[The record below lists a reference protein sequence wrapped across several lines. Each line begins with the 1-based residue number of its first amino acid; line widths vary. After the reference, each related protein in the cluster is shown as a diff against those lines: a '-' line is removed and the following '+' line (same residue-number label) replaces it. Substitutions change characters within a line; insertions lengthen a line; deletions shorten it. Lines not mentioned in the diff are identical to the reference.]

1 MDNMYD
7 HQIMPVDKFHKKI
20 LHLHGIKFVKI
31 IKHLNINS
39 KILKVLMKVYREQGK
54 ILKNYVMKAKLE
66 QINMEILK

>member
-1 MDNMYD
+1 
-7 HQIMPVDKFHKKI
+7 MPVDKFIKII

-31 IKHLNINS
+31 IKHLNNNS
-39 KILKVLMKVYREQGK
+39 KILHLIMKVLMKVYREQGK